1 MQGYMGI
8 GSDGMEYGEV
18 VAMCEKRGFSHVP
31 TAFMYSMGVLLWAKS
46 FGILFTHHTKVKSSQ
61 GTYINYHSMKN

>member
-18 VAMCEKRGFSHVP
+18 VATCEKRGFSHVP
-31 TAFMYSMGVLLWAKS
+31 TAFMYSMGVLPWAKS
-46 FGILFTHHTKVKSSQ
+46 FGILFTHHTKVNSSQ

>member
-1 MQGYMGI
+1 
-8 GSDGMEYGEV
+8 
-18 VAMCEKRGFSHVP
+18 MCEKRGFSHIP
-31 TAFMYSMGVLLWAKS
+31 TAFMYSMGVLPWAKS